1 MILTIAKQVG
11 QHLLCL
17 FLSAS
22 VLQASAGNGSGSAL
36 NVKLYPTQD
45 KISQSKISHFVQD
58 DNGYI
63 WFGTWDGLV
72 RFDGHQTQLYKTY
85 PGDSVHIENHRVMR
99 LLLSRQ
105 GNIWVSTYGRRC
117 YVFDP
122 QRNCFCNPLAE
133 VGNIALQLYTL
144 KNGAVWTYN
153 GDSLFVRITEDQPSH
168 WKTQQVILPFC
179 FGKVFGIKEDDRG
192 NEWILTDSGAYIH
205 NQQQSVG
212 DDDFRYLVSHDGKT
226 YLATRDQ
233 LYRYDYESQNLEDMN
248 IHLPAEIE
256 DLQMI
261 SDGRILLPQR
271 GHVSIFDPTVLRALP
286 ARTEGSNCQLSTVNC
301 PLSTFN
307 FSAAILRYTF
317 EDSHHR
323 LWLMGNEDQVYVI
336 ENNQIRTIT
345 YHGEPVEATTASFQ
359 FVFEDDY
366 GTVWVQPGGSL
377 PLAFYDPSNDRLE
390 QAYTYENGRRRRL
403 SVYIR
408 SGAIDKQHNLWG
420 NIDEVGF
427 CYFAFS
433 RKEFDF
439 VSEME
444 GRQTSMGARAM
455 MIDNQRRLWVGWHRD
470 NKSDEGGIALYD
482 SLHHLLGY
490 ISEDGRL
497 LGSPK
502 GALQANIYTMHQDRK
517 GRIWLGARTRGLYLL
532 EPRNTEGTSFHVAN
546 YLPLPNRNDALAAH
560 SVYDI
565 LEDHRG
571 RIWVGTYGQ
580 GLDLVDDSQGFDHLR
595 FIHTPGFSQR
605 ENYIRTLC
613 ETSDL
618 RLLVG
623 HNNGLMV
630 ADLDQDSL
638 IFYHNHCTPEAYS
651 LASNSVMNIAE
662 LHDGRIAVST
672 FGGGVNILPAH
683 FELSDTLHFEHHDTR
698 HGDVP
703 DVVLAT
709 LQSSKGDIWVMSEN
723 SLRKYTPDF
732 RLESTFLQETPCSEA
747 IPVADTLRHRLY
759 LASKYDMLC
768 FLLSDR
774 QRSSF
779 QPPVVFTDL
788 SIHRNDT
795 MSATLAL
802 TPDDTI
808 VTLPADDRN
817 FSVQFIA
824 LDYAGQSDI
833 QYVYRIDGA
842 KGKWIPLQNSPTI
855 HFVDMPGGQYELEVR
870 STNADGLWSEHTAHL
885 TLYIEPYF
893 YETLWFR
900 ILLWCLLICA
910 LVYAILYTIGRID
923 RRRKARMENQLAE
936 AKVKFYTEV
945 TQQKDSETELFIQ
958 QLMALVREQMLN
970 ESFTVEQC
978 ASLMNMSYPAF
989 YKRVKSA
996 MDLTPVELV
1005 RQMRIQKAQQLLLDQ
1020 PNLSVAEIAYA
1031 CGFTTPQYFNRVF
1044 KEQTSLTPIEFRNQK
1059 KESIGE
1065 S

>member
-1 MILTIAKQVG
+1 MIFTFAKQVG
-11 QHLLCL
+11 QHVLCL
-17 FLSAS
+17 FISAMAI
-22 VLQASAGNGSGSAL
+22 QASAGNGSAL

-63 WFGTWDGLV
+63 WFGTWDGLM
-72 RFDGHQTQLYKTY
+72 RFDGQQTQLYKTY

-99 LLLSRQ
+99 LSVSKQ
-105 GNIWVSTYGRRC
+105 GNIWVSTYGRHC
-117 YVFDP
+117 YVFDTE
-122 QRNCFCNPLAE
+122 RNCFCNPLAE
-133 VGNIALQLYTL
+133 YGNIALQFYTL

-153 GDSLFVRITEDQPSH
+153 GDSLFVRITEEQPSQ
-168 WKTQQVILPFC
+168 WKPQRVVLPFC
-179 FGKVFGIKEDDRG
+179 FGKVFGIKMDDCG
-192 NEWILTDSGAYIH
+192 NEWILTDCGAYIH
-205 NQQQSVG
+205 NQQQVVG

-233 LYRYDYESQNLEDMN
+233 LYLYDYEKQNLVDMN

-256 DLQMI
+256 DVQML

-271 GHVSIFDPTVLRALP
+271 GHVSIYDPGFKEQNSGIKVQVSSFRFD
-286 ARTEGSNCQLSTVNC
+286 
-301 PLSTFN
+301 
-307 FSAAILRYTF
+307 AAILRYTF

-323 LWLMGNEDQVYVI
+323 LWLMGNEDQVYMI
-336 ENNQIRTIT
+336 EDGQLHTIS
-345 YHGEPVEATTASFQ
+345 YHGQPVEATTAAFQ
-359 FVFEDDY
+359 FAFEDDY

-377 PLAFYDPSNDRLE
+377 PLAFYDENNHHLE

-403 SVYIR
+403 SFYIR

-439 VSEME
+439 VCEME
-444 GRQTSMGARAM
+444 GRQTSMGARAI
-455 MIDNQRRLWVGWHRD
+455 MIDNQHRLWVAWHRD

-490 ISEDGRL
+490 ISENGQL
-497 LGSPK
+497 LNSPK
-502 GALQANIYTMHQDRK
+502 GSLQANIYTMHQDRK

-532 EPRNTEGTSFHVAN
+532 EPRNDEGTSFRVAN
-546 YLPLPNRNDALAAH
+546 YLPLPHRTDALAAH

-571 RIWVGTYGQ
+571 RIWIGTYGQ
-580 GLDLVDDSQGFDHLR
+580 GLDRVDDSQGFDHLR
-595 FIHTPGFSQR
+595 FIHTPGFSPN

-613 ETSDL
+613 ETSDH

-630 ADLDQDSL
+630 ADMEQDSL
-638 IFYHNHCTPEAYS
+638 VFYNNHCTQEAYS
-651 LASNSVMNIAE
+651 LASNSVMNVAE
-662 LHDGRIAVST
+662 LLDGRVAVST

-683 FELSDTLHFEHHDTR
+683 FVISDTLHFEHHDTR

-709 LQSSKGDIWVMSEN
+709 IQTSEYEIWVMSEN
-723 SLRKYTPDF
+723 SLRKYSPDF
-732 RLESTFLQETPCSEA
+732 QQISTFLQGTPCSEA
-747 IPVADTLRHRLY
+747 IPVADTLHHNLY

-768 FLLSDR
+768 FLDQERQLST
-774 QRSSF
+774 F
-779 QPPVVFTDL
+779 QPPVVFSNL

-795 MSATLAL
+795 MTAVRAL
-802 TPDDTI
+802 TPADTLI
-808 VTLPADDRN
+808 TLAAEDRN
-817 FSVQFIA
+817 FTIQCIA

-833 QYVYRIDGA
+833 QYMYRVDGP

-855 HFVDMPGGQYELEVR
+855 HFVDMPAGKYELEIR
-870 STNADGLWSEHTAHL
+870 STNADGVWSDHSAML
-885 TLYIEPYF
+885 YLYIEPFF

-900 ILLWCLLICA
+900 ALLWGLLLGTLGFTGFLI
-910 LVYAILYTIGRID
+910 VRHID
-923 RRRKARMENQLAE
+923 HRRKAHLESQLAE

-945 TQQKDSETELFIQ
+945 TQQKNPENELFIQ
-958 QLMALVREQMLN
+958 QLISLIQGHMLN
-970 ESFTVEQC
+970 DSFTVEQC
-978 ASLMNMSYPAF
+978 AALMNLSYPVF
-989 YKRVKSA
+989 YKRVKTA

-1005 RQMRIQKAQQLLLDQ
+1005 RQMRIQKAQQLLTDQ
-1020 PNLSVAEIAYA
+1020 QTLSVAEIAYA

-1044 KEQTSLTPIEFRNQK
+1044 KEQTGFTPAEYRRSK
-1059 KESIGE
+1059 PE
-1065 S
+1065 

>member
-1 MILTIAKQVG
+1 MK
-11 QHLLCL
+11 
-17 FLSAS
+17 
-22 VLQASAGNGSGSAL
+22 AGDGTGSAL
-36 NVKLYPTQD
+36 TVKLYPTQD

-72 RFDGHQTQLYKTY
+72 RFDGNQTRLFKTY

-99 LLLSRQ
+99 LLLSKQ
-105 GNIWVSTYGRRC
+105 GNIWVSTYGRHC
-117 YVFDP
+117 YVFDTK
-122 QRNCFCNPLAE
+122 RNCFCNPLAE
-133 VGNIALQLYTL
+133 HGNIVHQLYTL
-144 KNGAVWTYN
+144 SNGAVWTYN
-153 GDSLFVRITEDQPSH
+153 GDSIFQRITEQQPSH
-168 WKTQQVILPFC
+168 WKSEKITLPFDYD
-179 FGKVFGIKEDDRG
+179 KIYNIKEDSLG
-192 NEWILTDSGAYIH
+192 NEWILTDKGAYIH
-205 NQQQSVG
+205 NLAQQVG
-212 DDDFRYLVSHDGKT
+212 NEEFRYLVSNNNQT
-226 YLATRDQ
+226 YIATRQ
-233 LYRYDYESQNLEDMN
+233 KLYRYDYKAQTLIDQEIL
-248 IHLPAEIE
+248 LPAEIE
-256 DLQMI
+256 DLKLL
-261 SDGRILLPQR
+261 SNGRILLSQR
-271 GHVSIFDPTVLRALP
+271 GGVSIFNANP
-286 ARTEGSNCQLSTVNC
+286 EGDAKRSLSNPSNSKLKAQNSKLKTQNIQHY
-301 PLSTFN
+301 P

-317 EDSHHR
+317 EDSQHR

-336 ENNQIRTIT
+336 EEGKIRTIA
-345 YHGEPVEATTASFQ
+345 YHGQPAEATTAAFQ

-377 PLAFYDPSNDRLE
+377 PLAFYDADNDRLE

-427 CYFAFS
+427 CYFVFS
-433 RKEFDF
+433 RKVFDY
-439 VSEME
+439 VGEME
-444 GRQTSMGARAM
+444 GRQTTMGARAM
-455 MIDNQRRLWVGWHRD
+455 MLDNQHRLWVGWHRD
-470 NKSDEGGIALYD
+470 SKSDEGGVALYD
-482 SLHHLLGY
+482 SLHHRLGY

-497 LGSPK
+497 LDSTR
-502 GALQANIYTMHQDRK
+502 GALLANIYTMHQDRR
-517 GRIWLGARTRGLYLL
+517 GRIWLGARTRGLYVL
-532 EPRNTEGTSFHVAN
+532 EPRNAEATSFRVAH
-546 YLPLPNRNDALAAH
+546 YLPMPNCDDALAAH
-560 SVYDI
+560 SVYDV

-580 GLDLVDDSQGFDHLR
+580 GLDLVDDRLGIDHLR
-595 FIHTPGFSQR
+595 FIHTPGC
-605 ENYIRTLC
+605 NTNDYYIRTLC
-613 ETSDL
+613 ETSDH

-638 IFYHNHCTPEAYS
+638 VFYRNHCTQDPHS

-683 FELSDTLHFEHHDTR
+683 FALSDKLQFEHHDTR

-709 LQSSKGDIWVMSEN
+709 LQSSDNAIWVMSEN

-732 RLESTFLQETPCSEA
+732 QLLSTFLQGTACSEA
-747 IPVADTLRHRLY
+747 IPVSDTLHHRLY

-768 FLLSDR
+768 FLHQER

-795 MSATLAL
+795 MMAIRDFTPADTLISLA
-802 TPDDTI
+802 
-808 VTLPADDRN
+808 ADDRN
-817 FSVQFIA
+817 FTLHFIA
-824 LDYAGQSDI
+824 LDYAGQSGI
-833 QYVYRIDGA
+833 QYAYRIDGP
-842 KGKWIPLQNSPTI
+842 KGKWIPLQNSPYI
-855 HFVDMPGGQYELEVR
+855 HFVDMPSGHYLLEVR
-870 STNADGLWSEHTAHL
+870 STNADGMWSDHTARL
-885 TLYIEPYF
+885 TLCIEPYF
-893 YETLWFR
+893 YETVWFR
-900 ILLWCLLICA
+900 TLLWMLFAGA
-910 LVYAILYTIGRID
+910 LGFAIFYTIRNID
-923 RRRKARMENQLAE
+923 RRRKARMENQLTE

-945 TQQKDSETELFIQ
+945 TQQKDTETELFIQ
-958 QLMALVREQMLN
+958 ELLSLIQEQMLN

-978 ASLMNMSYPAF
+978 ANMMNMSYPVF

-1005 RQMRIQKAQQLLLDQ
+1005 RQMRIQKAQQLLTEQ
-1020 PNLSVAEIAYA
+1020 TELSVAEIAYA

-1044 KEQTSLTPIEFRNQK
+1044 KEQTGCTPAEYRRSK
-1059 KESIGE
+1059 PE
-1065 S
+1065 